1 MGGLDI
7 TYGRWDTKQHCVTDN
22 YGEYWPGRDYRNDRL
37 REVSSPRKFNLPDI
51 DR

>member
-7 TYGRWDTKQHCVTDN
+7 TYGRWDTKQHCVTDIN
-22 YGEYWPGRDYRNDRL
+22 GEYWPGRDYRNDRL
-37 REVSSPRKFNLPDI
+37 KELNSPRKFTIPDI